1 MQFKSANRTDFKKC
15 AFQRCTLF
23 SWWCTER
30 TVQVFLKMTLG
41 ALFEA
46 LKCCLLRSAIDEEG
60 NCLVTLASS
69 VIVGFLDFQ

>member
-1 MQFKSANRTDFKKC
+1 MR
-15 AFQRCTLF
+15 
-23 SWWCTER
+23 TER